1 MTRYRVY
8 TGDPGSE
15 NVSLARK
22 QMLFKE
28 FLMLDDALRFAR
40 NLESGGRQA
49 LLIEGDDGTRM
60 NKREI
65 GEALRLGDRET
76 AGTRA
81 LSMSA

>member
-8 TGDPGSE
+8 TGESGSE
-15 NVSLARK
+15 NVSLARD
-22 QMLFKE
+22 QMLIKE
-28 FLMLDDALRFAR
+28 FLMLDDALGFAR
-40 NLESGGRQA
+40 HLERGGRKA

-76 AGTRA
+76 IASVR
-81 LSMSA
+81 

>member
-8 TGDPGSE
+8 TGEPGSE
-15 NVSLARK
+15 NVSLARE

-28 FLMLDDALRFAR
+28 FLLLDDALGFAR
-40 NLESGGRQA
+40 HVERGGRQP

-65 GEALRLGDRET
+65 GEALRLGDREML
-76 AGTRA
+76 GSGR
-81 LSMSA
+81 